1 MRRRWMA
8 PALALA
14 LASAAACGK
23 AEEERQVEAAAL
35 HAEDAAAPLE
45 AAGEQAEANA
55 DETAKGLEAMAEGLA
70 GAAGALANDGKTVDP
85 VGFKEL
91 QALFPEI
98 PGWER
103 GKPTGER
110 TTAPVAFS
118 QAEVRYTNGD
128 AEIELKIVDSGFQQL
143 LLAPYTVFLTAGYE
157 RATES
162 GYEKS
167 TRVNR
172 APGWEKWDAA
182 SRQGEVNAVVGKRYL
197 VQAQGSNVANIKVLQ
212 DAIARTDFK
221 KLAEL
226 K

>member
-1 MRRRWMA
+1 MERRWVA

-14 LASAAACGK
+14 LATAAACGQT
-23 AEEERQVEAAAL
+23 EERQVEAAASQ
-35 HAEDAAAPLE
+35 AQDAAAQLE
-45 AAGEQAEANA
+45 AAGDQAEANA
-55 DETAKGLEAMAEGLA
+55 NEAAKGLEAMAEGLA
-70 GAAGALANDGKTVDP
+70 GAAGAFANEGKAVEP

-98 PGWER
+98 PGWKR

-110 TTAPVAFS
+110 MTAPVAFS

-128 AEIELKIVDSGFQQL
+128 GEIELKIVDSGFQQL
-143 LLAPYTVFLTAGYE
+143 LLAPYTVFLTAGYARE
-157 RATES
+157 TES

-167 TRVNR
+167 TRVNS

-221 KLAEL
+221 KLAAL